1 MISIEDIYKACNLD
15 DRLEFQNKAILR
27 NVKKIENGDFPVY
40 DIFRQTGR
48 STFIC
53 AATISLMSIGQ
64 TVVIYTHNLS
74 IAKAIR
80 NKIID
85 MSKNV
90 SMYTGCNWLPLD
102 NFIVTTE
109 DNKRMDLIG
118 RRWDLELID
127 PAILDLD
134 MKATGFYK

>member
-1 MISIEDIYKACNLD
+1 
-15 DRLEFQNKAILR
+15 
-27 NVKKIENGDFPVY
+27 
-40 DIFRQTGR
+40 
-48 STFIC
+48 
-53 AATISLMSIGQ
+53 
-64 TVVIYTHNLS
+64 
-74 IAKAIR
+74 
-80 NKIID
+80 

-134 MKATGFYK
+134 MRATGFYK